1 MQEVLHADWQ
11 EVWHS
16 PQPPFFMDSFRFLVV
31 KVLICFISKK
41 PPYIFLKL
49 FVVYHKIS
57 ICKRVFSKKVALLRK
72 LLLTFRWHKD
82 FPLNQFDFSSLIKHI
97 EKESLIPDI
106 IVDTDTGI
114 EFYGADTVSKEILIS
129 ILKNFNILDNL
140 AQNDSKQQYEK
151 HTHLGV
157 KSFQFEP
164 SWVEITPEK
173 VVVGYV
179 GIYINTDFNL
189 AFVEVNGAYTLIK

>member
-1 MQEVLHADWQ
+1 MEKGQKGHI
-11 EVWHS
+11 
-16 PQPPFFMDSFRFLVV
+16 MN
-31 KVLICFISKK
+31 
-41 PPYIFLKL
+41 
-49 FVVYHKIS
+49 
-57 ICKRVFSKKVALLRK
+57 
-72 LLLTFRWHKD
+72 KD
-82 FPLNQFDFSSLIKHI
+82 FPLNRFDFSSLIKHI

-106 IVDTDTGI
+106 IVDTGTGI

-140 AQNDSKQQYEK
+140 AQNDSKQPYEK

>member
-1 MQEVLHADWQ
+1 MQAATNHNMEKGHI
-11 EVWHS
+11 
-16 PQPPFFMDSFRFLVV
+16 MN
-31 KVLICFISKK
+31 
-41 PPYIFLKL
+41 
-49 FVVYHKIS
+49 
-57 ICKRVFSKKVALLRK
+57 
-72 LLLTFRWHKD
+72 KD
-82 FPLNQFDFSSLIKHI
+82 FPLNRFDFSSLIKHI

-106 IVDTDTGI
+106 IVDTGTGI

-157 KSFQFEP
+157 KNFQFEP
-164 SWVEITPEK
+164 SWVEVTPEK

-189 AFVEVNGAYTLIK
+189 SFVEINGAYTLIK